1 MLTGEQQN
9 KITQGV
15 PILGML
21 QASKA
26 FVQSVNGKDTNP
38 IAFDNNHIDHG
49 DGFGNA
55 DHLGNIFPDIDNNNV
70 DLKIPDKNPIINKRI
85 LLGNDA
91 QFNDHINEI
100 DDDGNVDEDQIKH
113 IRSTD
118 EFNNVLN
125 NNNTDQ
131 IVIVEVPQTMIQKDV
146 DTKAGA
152 AKIQPSSS
160 ASVSRSPTEGRVAVY
175 GDSNCLDSTHMEK
188 PCFWLLD
195 ALLEYTMTSHVST
208 LLKDLNRSA
217 SIVFQ
222 ENVERPTRLP
232 NNNLHM
238 YSKVLENSAPINGF
252 AAKREIPQCTQL
264 RWETPVFLNV
274 TAPSDLYHSNNR
286 EADNELDGNGAVGAL
301 RRRLESQK
309 GEVRSG

>member
-1 MLTGEQQN
+1 
-9 KITQGV
+9 
-15 PILGML
+15 ML
-21 QASKA
+21 QASKEY
-26 FVQSVNGKDTNP
+26 VQSVNGKDSKP
-38 IAFDNNHIDHG
+38 IGFENIRIEHG
-49 DGFGNA
+49 EGFENV
-55 DHLGNIFPDIDNNNV
+55 DHLANVFPDMDNNNV

-85 LLGNDA
+85 LLANDP
-91 QFNDHINEI
+91 QFNGQLNEI
-100 DDDGNVDEDQIKH
+100 DDDGNVNQIKH

-131 IVIVEVPQTMIQKDV
+131 IVIVEVPQSMIQKEAEI
-146 DTKAGA
+146 KIGA
-152 AKIQPSSS
+152 AKSQPSS
-160 ASVSRSPTEGRVAVY
+160 AATVPRSPTEGRVAVY
-175 GDSNCLDSTHMEK
+175 GDSNCLDSTHVEK

-195 ALLEYTMTSHVST
+195 ALLEFTMTSHVST

-217 SIVFQ
+217 TIVFQ

-232 NNNLHM
+232 NNNLHI
-238 YSKVLENSAPINGF
+238 YSKVLENSAPTNGF
-252 AAKREIPQCTQL
+252 AAKREIPQCAVL

-274 TAPSDLYHSNNR
+274 TAPSDLHHSNNR